1 MNEVAVSGPNPI
13 QLLRKEQHRLFVEEY
28 CTGAKL
34 GKPFNAVK
42 AAEAAGY
49 ASPEGYSPRLSARED
64 IRAAIAY
71 RLSQLTMSKEE
82 VLARFTALAKS
93 EVGEVLERDPL
104 TGVFKIN
111 PDKLESNKKFLKSFG
126 YDSNGNPKYEFHDA
140 HAALRDLAKAHG
152 LFRDETTAGGNVT
165 VNMTINF
172 VLPGQAPG
180 QLPPP
185 NSAVNGESSHETIE
199 EGVWEEEPEE

>member
-1 MNEVAVSGPNPI
+1 MTEVAVSDRNPV
-13 QLLRKEQHRLFVEEY
+13 QLLIKDKHRVFVDEY
-28 CTGAKL
+28 CTGRRL
-34 GKPFNAVK
+34 GKPYNQTR

-49 ASPEGYSPRLSARED
+49 AKPDVQAVRIMKRED
-64 IRAAIAY
+64 IRAAISWQMA
-71 RLSQLTMSKEE
+71 QLTMPKEE
-82 VLARFTALAKS
+82 VLKRFTDLARS
-93 EVGEVLERDPL
+93 EVGEVLVKDEL
-104 TGVFKIN
+104 TGIFRID
-111 PDKLESNKKFLKSFG
+111 PDALERNKKFLKSFG

-152 LFRDETTAGGNVT
+152 IFRDETVAGGNVT
-165 VNMTINF
+165 VNLTINF

-185 NSAVNGESSHETIE
+185 NSALNGESSHETIE